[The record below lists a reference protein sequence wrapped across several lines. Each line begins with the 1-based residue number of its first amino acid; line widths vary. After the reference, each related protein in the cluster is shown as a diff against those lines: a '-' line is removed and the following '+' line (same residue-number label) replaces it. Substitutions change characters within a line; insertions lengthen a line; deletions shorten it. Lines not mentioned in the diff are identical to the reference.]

1 MTQKKKSADRPEG
14 LSASLEES
22 LIESLPGLVVLD
34 RDLDYGGQ
42 VGIDLVA
49 ADQAGALTLVL
60 LVDGEGEEPV
70 LAALDVLAF
79 ARREQ
84 LLLERHLGQASFR
97 GDLPPRV
104 ILVADRFD
112 QLLRERIAP
121 LGDVRV
127 ELFEL
132 RELKSAAATRS
143 YLVPRGDGA
152 IEGAGDQSLAAFLDS
167 LSEERR
173 PLAALALRRIGRI
186 DTELTVRSSEDAVS
200 WFLGE
205 ELLCTLERGPEG
217 LSAQTAA
224 GQPGPL
230 GDEGDLDRFLEQVLG
245 GYVASLEED
254 GVTGDIAGEE
264 SGDRPAGEGAG
275 DGWQDLDE
283 MNLEPGG
290 ALLTPEEIE
299 AFRE

>member
-1 MTQKKKSADRPEG
+1 MAQKKKSADRPEG

-173 PLAALALRRIGRI
+173 PLAASELAALDGIALDPPRAGAAAQIREIAASAVPVVAYASCNPSTFAR
-186 DTELTVRSSEDAVS
+186 DAR
-200 WFLGE
+200 
-205 ELLCTLERGPEG
+205 TLV
-217 LSAQTAA
+217 
-224 GQPGPL
+224 
-230 GDEGDLDRFLEQVLG
+230 DG
-245 GYVASLEED
+245 GYRLETVTPIDQFLWSAEVELA
-254 GVTGDIAGEE
+254 GV
-264 SGDRPAGEGAG
+264 
-275 DGWQDLDE
+275 
-283 MNLEPGG
+283 
-290 ALLTPEEIE
+290 
-299 AFRE
+299 FRR